1 MLIHSLDAK
10 SLVLGV
16 LEEQMLCH
24 MAGNETCAA
33 CDQDVLWLID
43 GGHWLLGD
51 AMEPKKLNQKLQL
64 QGDAGTILYI

>member
-51 AMEPKKLNQKLQL
+51 AMEPKKN
-64 QGDAGTILYI
+64 